1 MNPRTSKRIS
11 MAMKRRKI
19 KTKAQ
24 AKTKTKTIKTMRTMK
39 NRINKNKNKNK
50 NILMRAGSPTVQML
64 PYRVFM
70 QTHDDTTIFPSET
83 TGVGENTVHSIMLSA
98 NSLIVGSDLFTRL
111 KRNLMDRLMDL
122 MEYIEDEV
130 LPETEVRIFVAKPI
144 EGRMP
149 TREEANVPANR
160 EVLYTGRINDVLHLD
175 VDFFQRL
182 IPNSRMVVELLSA

>member
-1 MNPRTSKRIS
+1 

-24 AKTKTKTIKTMRTMK
+24 AKTKTKTIKRMRTIK
-39 NRINKNKNKNK
+39 NRINENKSKNKNKNK
-50 NILMRAGSPTVQML
+50 NILMRAGSPTVEML
-64 PYRVFM
+64 PYRVLM
-70 QTHDDTTIFPSET
+70 QTHDDTTIFPLET
-83 TGVGENTVHSIMLSA
+83 TGVGENTIHSIMLSA
-98 NSLIVGSDLFTRL
+98 NSLMEGSDLFTRL

-122 MEYIEDEV
+122 MEYVQDDV